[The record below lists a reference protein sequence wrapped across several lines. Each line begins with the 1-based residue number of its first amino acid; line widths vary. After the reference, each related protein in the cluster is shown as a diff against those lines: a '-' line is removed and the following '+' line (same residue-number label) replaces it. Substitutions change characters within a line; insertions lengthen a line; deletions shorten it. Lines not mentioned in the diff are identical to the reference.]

1 MIRTNHLLRGY
12 VAGKSGWFVLIS
24 KGKFILTLFCKVCQH
39 SSTTAYEFFQSLPLT
54 RRPAHTGWLTVREHR
69 HRSCPHTGGGGT
81 RSHRT
86 KARNWTSS
94 NSNLLTSRSGMLSYW
109 MLLFMNSPRNL
120 LADHFIWRIFL
131 YVDYWEVET
140 VSCSRMR
147 PGSHKLLGCLLP
159 PLITPQTKSP
169 PRMHREVPPSIHRL
183 TDAPLP
189 THIFCV
195 FI

>member
-1 MIRTNHLLRGY
+1 MDGLF
-12 VAGKSGWFVLIS
+12 SS
-24 KGKFILTLFCKVCQH
+24 QKGNSFSL
-39 SSTTAYEFFQSLPLT
+39 SSAKCANTVLPLPMNSSRAFHLPEGLHT
-54 RRPAHTGWLTVREHR
+54 QADWRSANTVTAHV
-69 HRSCPHTGGGGT
+69 HTQAGGT

-120 LADHFIWRIFL
+120 LADHCIWRIFL

-159 PLITPQTKSP
+159 PLTTPQTKSP

>member
-1 MIRTNHLLRGY
+1 MVRSHLKREIHSHSLLQSVPTQFYHCLWILPEPSTYQKACTHRLTDGPRTPSPLM
-12 VAGKSGWFVLIS
+12 
-24 KGKFILTLFCKVCQH
+24 
-39 SSTTAYEFFQSLPLT
+39 STH
-54 RRPAHTGWLTVREHR
+54 RR
-69 HRSCPHTGGGGT
+69 GGT

-183 TDAPLP
+183 TDAPLS